1 MKRSLKL
8 QISTIRIGKY
18 TKIYELEEFLYN
30 GGMGEDLTAEKPKGN
45 DVNQL
50 PLDDGLWVVN
60 PSFYHQTIHGRKCV
74 SASIEEGENWSFRA
88 MNTALTELE
97 RKPARSV
104 YLAAANHRGDVIVL
118 REGYDFAP
126 DQPAVEVKLLN
137 LQDRTSE
144 VFTACE
150 QVGHYEFLNL
160 SHHSDGERNAQS
172 IKQDEWLFSQSSNC
186 SFAVNPFQ
194 EQDAFTELFQWV
206 RGYLAIQHR
215 THYGFSQAVGFD
227 NLLAYTRS
235 VPWFL
240 RKDIEK
246 RSVLLLGEGLN
257 SEKQSIQLRESSV
270 EGEGARFVIQNPKVR
285 LFLLSGQT
293 SEEILARIHEMQS
306 LIQSGMTFEDI
317 ETQSLS
323 LNREASKFTL
333 AIIADNRDSLANEL
347 KMSLK
352 GVPSSF
358 ERGKDWQSRG
368 GSFFTPKPLGKD
380 AKIAF
385 VFPGAFN
392 SYVGMGAELLH
403 SYPFL
408 HDWLSEHTEDAEEN
422 YQALKVFPPSWGAA
436 SEKELAELNETL
448 LEDPLSMFISGM
460 AIAGL
465 YTYLLRNGYNIQPDA
480 AFGYSLGETGMFFA
494 NDFWHQ
500 TGEIAREI
508 SSLPLF
514 HNRLAGRNDAVREY
528 WDAMGYSYSSD
539 SDDGTPIWDNYI
551 LMTTFEKAQKVVGQ
565 EPQVY
570 ITHIN
575 ADRQMVIGGE
585 PEACKRVISELHC
598 MSFPIPFH
606 YPMHCEAVASE
617 YETLR
622 DLHLRPVECESDIQF
637 YSSYECA
644 PFILESSQ
652 IASSIAGGLCN
663 RVDFSS
669 LVRQVYD
676 DGYEIFIEVGAR
688 SNCTKW
694 IERILK
700 TKDICAVSVNQAEV
714 ADEINLMRV
723 IAHLVS
729 HGKPVNLHTSV

>member
-1 MKRSLKL
+1 MENLV
-8 QISTIRIGKY
+8 
-18 TKIYELEEFLYN
+18 
-30 GGMGEDLTAEKPKGN
+30 AEQPQGN
-45 DVNQL
+45 EVNQL
-50 PLDDGLWVVN
+50 PLSDGLWVIN
-60 PSFYHQTIHGRKCV
+60 PFFYNQFVSERKC
-74 SASIEEGENWSFRA
+74 AFAYIDEGENWSFRA
-88 MNTALTELE
+88 MNAALTELE
-97 RKPARSV
+97 RNPERPA
-104 YLAAANHRGDVIVL
+104 YLAASNLRGDTIVL
-118 REGYDFAP
+118 RTGYDIAP

-160 SHHSDGERNAQS
+160 SQQYDIEGNAQS
-172 IKQDEWLFSQSSNC
+172 IKQDDWLFSQSSNC
-186 SFAVNPFQ
+186 SFSLNLFP

-206 RGYLAIQHR
+206 RGWLAIQHR
-215 THYGFSQAVGFD
+215 TRYGFSQAVGFD

-240 RKDIEK
+240 RKGIEG
-246 RSVLLLGEGLN
+246 RSVLLLGKGLN
-257 SEKQSIQLRESSV
+257 SERLSIQLKESSV
-270 EGEGARFVIQNPKVR
+270 QGEGAHFVKENPKAR
-285 LFLLSGQT
+285 LFLLPGQT
-293 SEEILARIHEMQS
+293 SEEILARVHEMQNW
-306 LIQSGMTFEDI
+306 IQKGTALEAID
-317 ETQSLS
+317 EQSR
-323 LNREASKFTL
+323 NWNPEASKFTL
-333 AIIADNRDSLANEL
+333 AIIADNRDSLTEEL

-358 ERGKDWQSRG
+358 ERGRDWQSRG

-385 VFPGAFN
+385 VYPGAFN

-422 YQALKVFPPSWGAA
+422 YQAMKVFPPSWGAA
-436 SEKELAELNETL
+436 SEKELAELEETL
-448 LEDPLSMFISGM
+448 LENPLSMFISGM
-460 AIAGL
+460 SIAGL

-480 AFGYSLGETGMFFA
+480 AFGYSLGETSMFYA
-494 NDFWHQ
+494 NGFWHQ
-500 TGEIAREI
+500 TGAIEREI

-528 WDAMGYSYSSD
+528 WDAMGYSYSSG

-551 LMTTFEKAQKVVGQ
+551 LMTTFEKAQKAVGQ

-575 ADRQMVIGGE
+575 ANRQMVIGGE
-585 PEACKRVISELHC
+585 PEACKRVLSELRC

-606 YPMHCEAVASE
+606 YPMHCEVVVSE

-622 DLHLRPVECESDIQF
+622 DLHLQPVEVISDIQF
-637 YSSYECA
+637 YSSYECG
-644 PFILESSQ
+644 PFKLESSQ
-652 IASSIAGGLCN
+652 IAGSIAGGLCN

-669 LVRQVYD
+669 LVNRVYE
-676 DGYEIFIEVGAR
+676 DGHKIFIEVGAR
-688 SNCTKW
+688 SNCAKW

-723 IAHLVS
+723 IARLVS
-729 HGKPVNLHTSV
+729 HGKQVNLHTSV